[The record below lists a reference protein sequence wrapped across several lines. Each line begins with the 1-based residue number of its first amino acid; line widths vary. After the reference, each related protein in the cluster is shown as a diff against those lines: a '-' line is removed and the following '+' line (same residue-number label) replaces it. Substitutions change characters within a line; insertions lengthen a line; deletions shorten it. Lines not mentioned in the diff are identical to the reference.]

1 MGIMLGNL
9 TISQIEDRTGVE
21 LSDADKTEL
30 SGMRQEKAE
39 NIAPG
44 KWHCFDLPF
53 MIVCGD
59 KPTAEKVVKFFHS
72 MIGRK
77 QNRHYRF
84 RGRGE
89 HGSLHR
95 TGL

>member
-9 TISQIEDRTGVE
+9 TLKQIEDRTGIE
-21 LSDADKTEL
+21 LSAEDRAEL

-39 NIAPG
+39 NIASG

-59 KPTAEKVVKFFHS
+59 KPTAEKMLKILS
-72 MIGRK
+72 AYDWLKAK
-77 QNRHYRF
+77 QALQILWER
-84 RGRGE
+84 
-89 HGSLHR
+89 
-95 TGL
+95 

>member
-9 TISQIEDRTGVE
+9 TLKQIEERTGISVSDDDRAE
-21 LSDADKTEL
+21 LN
-30 SGMRQEKAE
+30 GMRQEKAE

-59 KPTAEKVVKFFHS
+59 KPTAEKVVKILS
-72 MIGRK
+72 SYDWLKAK
-77 QNRHYRF
+77 QALQISWER
-84 RGRGE
+84 
-89 HGSLHR
+89 
-95 TGL
+95 

>member
-9 TISQIEDRTGVE
+9 TLKQIEERTGISVPDDDRAE
-21 LSDADKTEL
+21 LN
-30 SGMRQEKAE
+30 GMRQEKAE

-59 KPTAEKVVKFFHS
+59 KPTAEKVVKILS
-72 MIGRK
+72 AYDWSKAK
-77 QNRHYRF
+77 QALQISWER
-84 RGRGE
+84 
-89 HGSLHR
+89 
-95 TGL
+95 

>member
-9 TISQIEDRTGVE
+9 TLKQIEERTGISVSDDDRAE
-21 LSDADKTEL
+21 LN
-30 SGMRQEKAE
+30 GMRQEKAE

-59 KPTAEKVVKFFHS
+59 KPTAEKVVKILS
-72 MIGRK
+72 AYDWAKAKEALQISWEK
-77 QNRHYRF
+77 
-84 RGRGE
+84 
-89 HGSLHR
+89 
-95 TGL
+95 

>member
-1 MGIMLGNL
+1 MIMLGNL
-9 TISQIEDRTGVE
+9 SLGQIEERTGISISSE
-21 LSDADKTEL
+21 DRAEL

-59 KPTAEKVVKFFHS
+59 KPTAEKVLKILS
-72 MIGRK
+72 PYDWSKAK
-77 QNRHYRF
+77 QALQISW
-84 RGRGE
+84 E
-89 HGSLHR
+89 K
-95 TGL
+95 

>member
-9 TISQIEDRTGVE
+9 TISQIEDKTGVE

-59 KPTAEKVVKFFHS
+59 KPTAEKVLKILS
-72 MIGRK
+72 AYDWTKAK
-77 QNRHYRF
+77 Q
-84 RGRGE
+84 
-89 HGSLHR
+89 SLQISWER
-95 TGL
+95 

>member
-9 TISQIEDRTGVE
+9 TMSQIEERTGISISAE
-21 LSDADKTEL
+21 DRAEL

-39 NIAPG
+39 NIGPG

-59 KPTAEKVVKFFHS
+59 KPTAEKVVKILS
-72 MIGRK
+72 AYDWSKAK
-77 QNRHYRF
+77 QALQISWER
-84 RGRGE
+84 
-89 HGSLHR
+89 
-95 TGL
+95 